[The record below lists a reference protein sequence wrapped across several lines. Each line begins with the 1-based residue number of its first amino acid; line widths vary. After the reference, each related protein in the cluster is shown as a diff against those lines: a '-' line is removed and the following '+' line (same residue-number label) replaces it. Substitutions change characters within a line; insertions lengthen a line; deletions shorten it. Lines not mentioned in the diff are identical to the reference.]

1 MKKILSMLIILAITF
16 VNITPVFA
24 NSDEIKI
31 SLEINQ
37 QEIRIGEEL
46 KVELDL
52 PSKLQEENIN
62 LEETY
67 LTIDNGKETKTIKN
81 LNEDEQNYYFKTVID
96 SSYFVGENWKF
107 DSLTLIKKDK
117 SSEKINIQ
125 PGKTFEIIPTEES
138 IVEDTEVN
146 EKIENSKNQKND
158 QQEDLQNE
166 KSYRIVEEEKE
177 IKSEYIKNISVVE
190 DNGKAIITADI
201 VGDVTAVKFPT
212 WSIKNGQD
220 DIIWGTGE
228 ISNDKVT
235 YVVDMKDHNYEAGS
249 YTTHIYVID
258 SLGKQKLIDN
268 KTYKILYQKSKIS
281 NVQIEDG
288 NGQYVITADVEG
300 YNLQK
305 VQFPTWTT
313 KKGQDD
319 ILWKNGKIENG
330 KVKFTVEMKD
340 HKNETGEYT
349 THIYLTDG
357 LGKQA
362 VVGINHNMPY
372 QKPKI
377 SNVQIKDGNGQYVIT
392 ADVEGYNLQKVQFP
406 TWTTKKGQDDILWK
420 NGKIENGKVKFTVEM
435 KDHKNETGE
444 YTTHIY
450 LTDGLGKQAV
460 VGINHNMLYQK
471 PKISNVQ
478 IEDGNGQYVITA
490 DVEGYNLQK
499 VQFPTW
505 TTKKGQ
511 DDILWKNGKI
521 ENGKVKFTVEMK
533 DHKNETGEYTT
544 HIYLT
549 DGLGKQAVVGIN
561 HKMLYK
567 KPTITS
573 IKTTSSAGK
582 YTITADIDGY
592 NIKEVKFP
600 TWTKKNGQDDI
611 VWKNGK
617 VEKNRAT
624 FTVDF
629 KDHNYEVG
637 TYITHIYVYDSIG
650 NVYIA
655 PVEKNINN
663 NSPIISD
670 VKVSDISSQGYLI
683 TCTVT
688 DDYALDRV
696 MFPTWTL
703 EKGQDDIVWEKGNIS
718 GNKVTYRVYT
728 KDHNFESGSY
738 QTHIYAYD
746 KAGKYSVISV
756 PITKI
761 TVNYSSGWK
770 IIDGSKYLFDA
781 KGKIVSEGLLMIDVS
796 QHNGNIDWTKVKNAG
811 VDGVILR
818 SSWGWTNDF
827 SQMDE
832 KFRRNVKELNRLG
845 IPYGIY
851 HFSYARN
858 YIDGVEE
865 AKYTLR
871 CMEEAGALPTLPV
884 YYDIEYSS
892 YVGDKSAS
900 FYTEIVNDYCKTI
913 KAAGYTPG
921 VYANT
926 NYWTNKLYDNSLKKY
941 AKWEANYGPNDG
953 KASAYYRPSSS
964 TQMWQYTS
972 VGKVS
977 GISGN
982 VDMNIW
988 FE

>member
-24 NSDEIKI
+24 NSDEIEI
-31 SLEINQ
+31 SLEVNQ
-37 QEIRIGEEL
+37 QEIRMGEEL
-46 KVELDL
+46 KIELDL
-52 PSKLQEENIN
+52 PSILQKENIN

-67 LTIDNGKETKTIKN
+67 LTIDNGKETKIIKN
-81 LNEDEQNYYFKTVID
+81 LNEDKQNYYFKTVID
-96 SSYFVGENWKF
+96 SSYFVGENWTF

-125 PGKTFEIIPTEES
+125 QGKSFEIIPTEES
-138 IVEDTEVN
+138 IVEVEGSEVN

-268 KTYKILYQKSKIS
+268 KTYKILYQKPKIS

-319 ILWKNGKIENG
+319 ILWENGKIENG

-362 VVGINHNMPY
+362 VVGINHNMP
-372 QKPKI
+372 
-377 SNVQIKDGNGQYVIT
+377 
-392 ADVEGYNLQKVQFP
+392 
-406 TWTTKKGQDDILWK
+406 
-420 NGKIENGKVKFTVEM
+420 
-435 KDHKNETGE
+435 
-444 YTTHIY
+444 
-450 LTDGLGKQAV
+450 
-460 VGINHNMLYQK
+460 YQK

-832 KFRRNVKELNRLG
+832 KFKRNVKELNRLG

-871 CMEEAGALPTLPV
+871 CMEEAGARPTLPV

-892 YVGDKSAS
+892 YVGDKSAL
-900 FYTEIVNDYCKTI
+900 FYTDIINDYCETI

-926 NYWTNKLYDNSLKKY
+926 NYWTNKLYDNSLMKY